1 MFQAFYLIHGHL
13 ALLPLPGQIRALLN
27 TDGWSWATFYG
38 RRETD
43 APKHNMR
50 KEWICNVDNDN
61 DTMTQRHSDN
71 YSHVDNE
78 EAPCDVEHHHVRLP
92 LVGSLAAHLAS
103 AVRRVKYLRNIL
115 KYLRKVGAGWI
126 ICDHNLSGKAE

>member
-1 MFQAFYLIHGHL
+1 M
-13 ALLPLPGQIRALLN
+13 
-27 TDGWSWATFYG
+27 TKTSFYG

-61 DTMTQRHSDN
+61 DTKTKTQRHSDKD
-71 YSHVDNE
+71 SKFDNE
-78 EAPCDVEHHHVRLP
+78 KAPCDVEHHHVRLP

-103 AVRRVKYLRNIL
+103 AVRRVKYLR
-115 KYLRKVGAGWI
+115 KVGSGWI
-126 ICDHNLSGKAE
+126 ICDHNLSE